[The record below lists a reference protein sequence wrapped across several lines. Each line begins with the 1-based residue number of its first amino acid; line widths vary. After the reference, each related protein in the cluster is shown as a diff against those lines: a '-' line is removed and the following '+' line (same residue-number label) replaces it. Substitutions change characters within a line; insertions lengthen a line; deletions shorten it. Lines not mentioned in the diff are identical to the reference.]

1 MNANTVIAICATV
14 IAVASLGVS
23 VYAVWA
29 TRKHN
34 RLSVQPL
41 LGLAT
46 RFRVG
51 DTAGLLLSNFG
62 LGPAKITNTELTLD
76 GDRIGDFSRPYV
88 DKLRSRLSVRPHATT
103 LGGHPFLDTDYEQF
117 LLSVDSYDP
126 SQHREFREL
135 IEGHLKIEIQY
146 ESIYGGKRFTVVY
159 PRDRLSHSRLGSAE
173 TISLGSAERST
184 ADQVTARQALF
195 PIVRKYPPG
204 TGLAPS
210 IGHAIGTA
218 RLASRLA
225 VMGRS
230 RPSAFKY

>member
-1 MNANTVIAICATV
+1 MNANTVIASCATV

-62 LGPAKITNTELTLD
+62 LGPAKVTNTELTLD
-76 GDRIGDFSRPYV
+76 DDRIGDFSKPYV

-146 ESIYGGKRFTVVY
+146 ESIYGGKEFTVVY

-173 TISLGSAERST
+173 TSAWEVVNDRPLTRSLRRCVVIISLGAAPCRDESRDRASANRSPESFINGLVFT
-184 ADQVTARQALF
+184 LKRLTLAR
-195 PIVRKYPPG
+195 
-204 TGLAPS
+204 
-210 IGHAIGTA
+210 
-218 RLASRLA
+218 
-225 VMGRS
+225 
-230 RPSAFKY
+230 